1 MSNEDKLT
9 FQIITQPQQVH
20 LCIRVVE
27 LNFLYFDVIG
37 QQTCC
42 YNPVGDLPEV
52 INDKWGKQR
61 PNSKFLFF

>member
-42 YNPVGDLPEV
+42 YTPVGDLSEV
-52 INDKWGKQR
+52 INDK
-61 PNSKFLFF
+61 